1 MNETNKNKKPN
12 KKNFM
17 KRLFVILTIALSTL
31 SLTSFATDNG
41 DDVSPRAI
49 KSFNSS
55 FKTATEV
62 NWTVN
67 DNYYKANFALNGQYV
82 SAFYDAEGNMIALTR
97 NISSLQL
104 PITLQADLKKNYD
117 GYWISDV
124 MEVANEEG
132 TGYYITLETGDTQ
145 LILKS
150 NNDSWST
157 FKKQR
162 KS

>member
-1 MNETNKNKKPN
+1 
-12 KKNFM
+12 M
-17 KRLFVILTIALSTL
+17 KRLLVTLTIALSFI
-31 SLTSFATDNG
+31 SFSSFANG
-41 DDVSPRAI
+41 TEVSPEAI
-49 KSFNSS
+49 KSFNQS

-62 NWTVN
+62 NWTVT
-67 DNYYKANFALNGQYV
+67 DTYYKADFALNGQYV
-82 SAFYDAEGNMIALTR
+82 SAFYNEEGGMIALTR

-104 PITLQADLKKNYD
+104 PIALQAALKKNYD
-117 GYWISDV
+117 CYWISDV

-132 TGYYITLETGDTQ
+132 TSYYITLETADTQ

-150 NNDSWST
+150 AGDSWNN

>member
-1 MNETNKNKKPN
+1 MKQTKINQQIKKEI
-12 KKNFM
+12 M
-17 KRLFVILTIALSTL
+17 KRLLVTLTIALSL
-31 SLTSFATDNG
+31 ISFSSFANG
-41 DDVSPRAI
+41 EDVSPRAI

-55 FKTATEV
+55 FKNATEV
-62 NWTVN
+62 NWTVTN
-67 DNYYKANFALNGQYV
+67 SYYKVYFALNGQYV
-82 SAFYDAEGNMIALTR
+82 SAFYDAEGKMIALTR

-104 PITLQADLKKNYD
+104 PIALQADLKKNYD
-117 GYWISDV
+117 CYWISDV

-132 TGYYITLETGDTQ
+132 TSYYITLETADSQ

-150 NNDSWST
+150 NSDSWNT

>member
-1 MNETNKNKKPN
+1 MIETNKKYKTNKKI
-12 KKNFM
+12 FM
-17 KRLFVILTIALSTL
+17 KRLLVIITVTL
-31 SLTSFATDNG
+31 SLISLSSFATEKG

-55 FKTATEV
+55 FKNATEV
-62 NWTVN
+62 NWTVSS
-67 DNYYKANFALNGQYV
+67 NYYKANFALNGQYV

-117 GYWISDV
+117 CYWISDV
-124 MEVANEEG
+124 MEVANDEG
-132 TGYYITLETGDTQ
+132 TSYYITLETADTQ
-145 LILKS
+145 IILKS
-150 NNDSWST
+150 NSDSWGT